1 MAMTQ
6 HVQCRTPRV
15 ALRLYCPNEYA
26 AISIFDF
33 LANNCDALSVIFA
46 AAGAAIV
53 AFKFI

>member
-46 AAGAAIV
+46 AGAAIV